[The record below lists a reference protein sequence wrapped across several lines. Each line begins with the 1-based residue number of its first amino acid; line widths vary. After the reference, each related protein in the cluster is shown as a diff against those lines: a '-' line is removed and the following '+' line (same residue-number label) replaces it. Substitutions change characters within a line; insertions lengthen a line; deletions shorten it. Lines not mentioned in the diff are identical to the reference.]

1 MLLLNKWWT
10 LPPGFCFPKTGGRK
24 YNRAWESEYAWLRY
38 SASKDAAFCV
48 YCLLFGDRTGTGVH
62 LASFQSTGFRDWK
75 NAKGAK
81 CGALPSHELTE
92 AHKGA
97 AMKALAF
104 KDIAA
109 GRSKDIRSCLSSSY
123 QEQVKNNRA
132 ILLSIIDVIIS
143 LGQRNYSLRGH
154 GWNKDT
160 KREDGNF
167 DFFLHWKAQFDPC
180 LL

>member
-1 MLLLNKWWT
+1 MSTHGSDTLPVRMLL
-10 LPPGFCFPKTGGRK
+10 F
-24 YNRAWESEYAWLRY
+24 
-38 SASKDAAFCV
+38 V
-48 YCLLFGDRTGTGVH
+48 YIVFH
-62 LASFQSTGFRDWK
+62 LAIGLALGSTWHRFSPLDFVIGK
-75 NAKGAK
+75 MLKVLNVV
-81 CGALPSHELTE
+81 LYPV
-92 AHKGA
+92 
-97 AMKALAF
+97 
-104 KDIAA
+104 I
-109 GRSKDIRSCLSSSY
+109 
-123 QEQVKNNRA
+123 KNNRA